1 MHIDEGLSFKE
12 GSSVKMVF
20 RPEDVFLRRPEN
32 LTQKYEKLTQGTVQE
47 VSFVGAFERVTVA
60 VDLPGKDSIIVIRP
74 KTETAAF
81 PLAPGQTVPVGLVR
95 FCIIGE
101 PQRPTARYRATA

>member
-1 MHIDEGLSFKE
+1 
-12 GSSVKMVF
+12 
-20 RPEDVFLRRPEN
+20 

-81 PLAPGQTVPVGLVR
+81 PLAPGQSVPVGLVR
-95 FCIIGE
+95 FCVIGDQ
-101 PQRPTARYRATA
+101 PRTYVRAHAR